1 MVKAITF
8 WWKIQKANGYYRGQW
23 HVLTDFNMTPYI
35 IEGLNDNEQGW
46 ETLHGCRVEYEL
58 LTALY
63 EMTAAKEI
71 PLWAVL

>member
-1 MVKAITF
+1 MDTIEGSDTF
-8 WWKIQKANGYYRGQW
+8 WLI
-23 HVLTDFNMTPYI
+23 LTPYI